1 MGDTACISDGKA
13 DVNQSVNSKSETAI
27 LAKID
32 IIKNGEIW
40 QTVSPM
46 GPTYM
51 ASLTD
56 DDVTEDGYYR
66 VEVTSYDVISGS
78 LYFAWSNPVF
88 VSVPCIEEN

>member
-13 DVNQSVNSKSETAI
+13 DVNLSVNSNSGTAI
-27 LAKID
+27 LVKID

-40 QTVSPM
+40 QTVRDSL
-46 GPTYM
+46 PTYM
-51 ASLTD
+51 ASMTD

-78 LYFAWSNPVF
+78 FYFAWSNAVF
-88 VSVPCIEEN
+88 VSVRCIEEN